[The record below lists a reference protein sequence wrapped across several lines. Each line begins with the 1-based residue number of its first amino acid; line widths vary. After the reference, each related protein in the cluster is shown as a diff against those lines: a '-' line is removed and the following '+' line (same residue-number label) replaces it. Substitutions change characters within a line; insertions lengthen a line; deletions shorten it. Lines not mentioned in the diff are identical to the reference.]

1 MKRLS
6 ALEKQ
11 SNHGTNESG
20 FVSEKATP
28 EGMLTIDTSSLI
40 GNASKPEAEKET
52 SKGIENLIA
61 IKDDD
66 DKPVEIKLVDLS
78 DDDDGV
84 QDEVAFSEH
93 EKCKDS
99 SNSNEKP
106 LIDVDNSPFQ
116 TCGSTAPK
124 QELFSKKVVSVLKC
138 LKIVSN
144 HLTQET
150 FQVSFDDSNIIIVG
164 KME

>member
-1 MKRLS
+1 MVKRLS

-40 GNASKPEAEKET
+40 GNASKPEPEKEN

-78 DDDDGV
+78 DDDGV
-84 QDEVAFSEH
+84 KDEVAPSEL

-99 SNSNEKP
+99 SNSNEKS
-106 LIDVDNSPFQ
+106 LIDMDNSPFP

-124 QELFSKKVVSVLKC
+124 QELFSKKVVSVLEM
-138 LKIVSN
+138 LKIRFKSLN
-144 HLTQET
+144 
-150 FQVSFDDSNIIIVG
+150 SGNISGFV
-164 KME
+164 